1 MSRTLLCSLTALVV
15 LSAGATASATTPV
28 PLHVKQA
35 RFKATIEGVQTT
47 TWTANHPSTARC
59 DQAMHGSGSERVTFA
74 STRPVTV
81 KAFQMAGMN
90 GPSMLG
96 NHGLAVLFTHG
107 WVKRSG
113 TLDRAPVVP
122 ECAVGDGGGPSSEP
136 PASDCG
142 RKRIPALL
150 LDLLYDPAK
159 PNRIFLQ
166 SEPVQAPRFDNCPS
180 LGDGW
185 PVIVSRSG
193 DHTIGQTLPA
203 RDLFDSRQGKMIV
216 LGKGKV
222 AGGSDGVTY
231 TTRVNWTLTL
241 TRLKGTA

>member
-1 MSRTLLCSLTALVV
+1 MARTLLRSFTALVV
-15 LSAGATASATTPV
+15 LSACATASATTPN

-35 RFKATIEGVQTT
+35 RFKATVEGVQTT

-59 DQAMHGSGSERVTFA
+59 DEAMHGSGTERVTFA

-81 KAFQMAGMN
+81 KGFQMAGMK

-96 NHGLAVLFTHG
+96 NHGVAVLFTHG
-107 WVKRSG
+107 TVKRTG

-122 ECAVGDGGGPSSEP
+122 ECAVGDGGGSSTP

-142 RKRIPALL
+142 LKRIPALL
-150 LDLLYDPAK
+150 LDLQYDPANPK
-159 PNRIFLQ
+159 RIFLF
-166 SEPVQAPRFDNCPS
+166 SESVDTPRFDNCPS
-180 LGDGW
+180 LGNGW
-185 PVIVSRSG
+185 PVILSRDG
-193 DHTIGQTLPA
+193 NKTIGQTLPA
-203 RDLFDSRQGKMIV
+203 HDLFDTRQGKMIL

-222 AGGSDGVTY
+222 SGGSDGVTY

-241 TRLKGTA
+241 RRLKGTA